1 VCPIGSFSALTLD
14 GDNGT
19 WSITLFGVTGDAA
32 LKALREPDCFTRV
45 VQACPLYAHR
55 LEGAPITGVLSM
67 AGIVDRYH
75 RFKIDGQPRCV
86 RLRCR
91 RRCGG
96 LYQSVGGPGDCG
108 RAGAR
113 PTVAQCRPRSLR
125 RSC

>member
-1 VCPIGSFSALTLD
+1 MCPIGSFSALTLD

-45 VQACPLYAHR
+45 VQACPLHAHR

-75 RFKIDGQPRCV
+75 RFKIDGQPGV
-86 RLRCR
+86 S
-91 RRCGG
+91 GFAAA
-96 LYQSVGGPGDCG
+96 GD
-108 RAGAR
+108 AGACTNPSAGR
-113 PTVAQCRPRSLR
+113 GIAAGLVHAPLFAQCRPRSLR